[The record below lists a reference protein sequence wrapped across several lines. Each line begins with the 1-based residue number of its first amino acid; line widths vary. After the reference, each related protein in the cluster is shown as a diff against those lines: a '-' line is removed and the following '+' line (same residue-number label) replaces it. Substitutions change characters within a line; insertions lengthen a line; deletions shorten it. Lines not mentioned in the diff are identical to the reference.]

1 MISLLIDWNLAT
13 MTKVVLAFLW
23 EQTYHCKLCATSG
36 HLTLLFRNIDMK
48 IMHMFHSFCVL
59 DTKDETSETLWNK
72 PSKHEK
78 VENFFTLIET
88 STSHVVLWI
97 PKMSLKDSS

>member
-1 MISLLIDWNLAT
+1 MLQVW
-13 MTKVVLAFLW
+13 
-23 EQTYHCKLCATSG
+23 
-36 HLTLLFRNIDMK
+36 HLTLLFRNIYDK
-48 IMHMFHSFCVL
+48 IMHMFLFFCVL
-59 DTKDETSETLWNK
+59 DTKDETSETLGNK

-97 PKMSLKDSS
+97 PKMSLKDSSQINPPNTKMWNKGSQRTESY